1 LNGLPLSVTT
11 AAEVHEHLD
20 VLLLQLSTETARTA
34 VVAVIIGDAGVLLP
48 LSTETAR
55 TAVVAVII
63 EALTPKGVASVDTG
77 GVDTGGVDI
86 SGVVDNEEDA
96 VVVRLFAILVASR
109 RGVATLVI
117 GIVVL
122 KNVST
127 TALTVVIVPVVAV
140 ENVVRVAT
148 GTTHSIVPV
157 C

>member
-1 LNGLPLSVTT
+1 
-11 AAEVHEHLD
+11 VHEHLD
-20 VLLLQLSTETARTA
+20 VLLFQLSIETVRT
-34 VVAVIIGDAGVLLP
+34 V
-48 LSTETAR
+48 
-55 TAVVAVII
+55 VVAVII
-63 EALTPKGVASVDTG
+63 EDADVTIALTPKGVARVDTGGVDTGGVDTGGVDTG

-86 SGVVDNEEDA
+86 GRVVDNEEDA
-96 VVVRLFAILVASR
+96 VVMRLFAILVESR
-109 RGVATLVI
+109 RGVATLAI

-127 TALTVVIVPVVAV
+127 TALTVVMVPVVAV